1 MLVKENIENLFLPFL
16 QNEIKFV
23 LNNRAIKQGKLLLVS
38 HKGPYVSFFM
48 IPKTTNTP
56 KSYDIPF
63 PFKMNRYND
72 KNQICVCF
80 DYTFPTLGKGIIDTI
95 TSMENLVTGKVNRFL
110 NGQLKI
116 VTNNIVDKT

>member
-1 MLVKENIENLFLPFL
+1 MLVKEKIEDLFLPFL
-16 QNEIKFV
+16 QNEIKFI
-23 LNNRAIKQGKLLLVS
+23 LNNRTIKQGRLLLVS
-38 HKGPYVSFFM
+38 HKGPYISFFM

-63 PFKMNRYND
+63 PFEMYKD
-72 KNQICVCF
+72 DDQQQICVCF
-80 DYTFPTLGKGIIDTI
+80 NYTFNSLSKGKLQTI
-95 TSMENLVTGKVNRFL
+95 NCMEELITGKTNRFL